1 MGDCLAATGGEKLIF
16 SHFLLFTGWPLGGG
30 GWWCGHGQG
39 AWVRFQVWRGSTLS
53 YWHRGYILIQGRHP
67 DTGLIS
73 EPSTGNFLINPRAT
87 GKLSAAVC
95 LQLEW
100 EYLKSS
106 NSTSNYNHINV
117 ALSLVWG
124 NNPILEVDHL
134 PLQLGGC
141 WDLELELHF
150 CDRLDETCFDYVWHA
165 CDTHAALGVLPSQLE
180 GEWVSIY
187 CNNFIY
193 LNLPYPYHPLHGL
206 SLLAAKNYSLK
217 HWASGKKVCYGNFP
231 IYLCVFIWNLRARSR
246 VEQRSSGGK
255 V

>member
-1 MGDCLAATGGEKLIF
+1 M
-16 SHFLLFTGWPLGGG
+16 
-30 GWWCGHGQG
+30 
-39 AWVRFQVWRGSTLS
+39 R
-53 YWHRGYILIQGRHP
+53 
-67 DTGLIS
+67 
-73 EPSTGNFLINPRAT
+73 NFLINPRAT
-87 GKLSAAVC
+87 GELSAAVC

-117 ALSLVWG
+117 ALSVVWG
-124 NNPILEVDHL
+124 NNPISEVDHL

-141 WDLELELHF
+141 GDLELELHF

-165 CDTHAALGVLPSQLE
+165 CDTHAALGVLASQLE

-187 CNNFIY
+187 CNNVIY
-193 LNLPYPYHPLHGL
+193 FRISISISPNTPSAILHGL
-206 SLLAAKNYSLK
+206 SLLAEKNYSLK
-217 HWASGKKVCYGNFP
+217 HWTWGKKVCYGNFP
-231 IYLCVFIWNLRARSR
+231 IYLCVFIWNLRARRR